1 VEYLKVLF
9 WSLCYFRGM
18 STIYSSYHKEKL
30 QLYADDAVVIYS
42 HKEADNLFAD
52 MQHDL
57 NLIVWWLTQKKVNM

>member
-1 VEYLKVLF
+1 
-9 WSLCYFRGM
+9 M

-57 NLIVWWLTQKKVNM
+57 NLISDWFYNNCLTDVNVRKSKYEIFKHNR